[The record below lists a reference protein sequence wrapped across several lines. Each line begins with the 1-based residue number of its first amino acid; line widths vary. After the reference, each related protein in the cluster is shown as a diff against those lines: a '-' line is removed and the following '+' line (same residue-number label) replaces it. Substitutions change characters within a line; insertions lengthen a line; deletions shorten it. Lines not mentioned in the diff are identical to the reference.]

1 MTEATDYRD
10 TVFLPKTDFPM
21 KAGLPQKEPV
31 ILARWQEKR
40 LYEELRN
47 RRRGREK
54 FILHD
59 GPPYANGDMHIGHA
73 LNHILKDT
81 VVRTQTLLGKDAPY
95 LPGWDCHGLP
105 IEWKVEEQYRKK
117 KLNKDDVDPVEF
129 RAECRAYAQHWV
141 DTQREQLKRLGI
153 NGDWDNP
160 YLTMDFQAEA
170 TIVSELLK
178 FAESGQ
184 LYRGAKPVMWSP
196 VEKTA
201 LAEAEVEYEDITSTQ
216 IDVAFEITE
225 CPNAPELVGAS
236 VVIWTTTPWTIPVNQ
251 AIAYGRGIRYLL
263 AETKAGRYL
272 IANDLV
278 DQFEART
285 GLEILNKGKFVSRDI
300 ITQERFEG
308 GSEAPF
314 YTGKQLTDARARH
327 PMHHLGGF
335 FAKPRPMLAGDFVT
349 TDSGT
354 GLVHMSPDHGEDD
367 FDLCKANG
375 IDPVFAV
382 EGDGKYRA
390 DWLWLGGEGS
400 VINPKFNA
408 PDGPI
413 CSALAEA
420 GALINASADYK
431 HSYPHSWRSKAKVIY
446 RCTPQWFVPMDK
458 AMPDGTLREKAM
470 TAISQTRWVPEKG
483 QNRITAMVEGRPDW
497 VLSRQRAWGVPIT
510 LFVDRKTGQ
519 YLNDPAVN
527 ARIVAG
533 VRESGVDAWSED
545 RAQEYLGSD
554 YAVADYERVTD
565 ILDVWFDSGCTHVF
579 TLESGRWPDLQW
591 PADLYLEGSDQH
603 RGWFQSSL
611 LQSCG
616 TRGRAPYN
624 AVLTH
629 GFTMDQKGMK
639 MSKSLG
645 NTINPLDLMRDSGAD
660 ILRLWALTV
669 DFTEDHRIGKEILQG
684 VSDQYRKL
692 RNTFRY
698 LLGALDGYSDA
709 EKVAVADMP
718 ELERYML
725 HLLADMDAKLR
736 QAVDDFDFNSYV
748 RLLTD
753 FANEDLSAF
762 FFDIR
767 KDCLYCDAPTD
778 PKRMAYRTVLDILFH
793 ALVRYIAPV
802 LVFTSEEVWQTRF
815 GADADSVHFS
825 DWPEVPAATDET
837 LAAKWASIRTSRMVA
852 TEQIEPMRREKIVG
866 SSLEV
871 EYTYN
876 GDFGDVDLAEVFIVS
891 AVHQGAETSA
901 RKTTNHKCG
910 RCWRHLPEVAE
921 DGALCGRC
929 EAVVNG

>member
-95 LPGWDCHGLP
+95 VPGWDCHGLP

-216 IDVAFEITE
+216 IDVAFEIVE
-225 CPNAPELVGAS
+225 SPIPELVGAHA
-236 VVIWTTTPWTIPVNQ
+236 VIWTTTPWTIPVNQ
-251 AIAYGRGIRYLL
+251 AIAYGPDIDYLL
-263 AETKAGRYL
+263 FKFE
-272 IANDLV
+272 
-278 DQFEART
+278 DQNERV
-285 GLEILNKGKFVSRDI
+285 LGKFLVARDLK
-300 ITQERFEG
+300 EAFEKRVEPLMLSKLG
-308 GSEAPF
+308 EYDTLIGSTSDF
-314 YTGKQLTDARARH
+314 YFGPALAGTIVRH

-335 FAKPRPMLAGDFVT
+335 FAKPRPMLPGDFVT

-367 FDLCKANG
+367 FDLCKAHG

-413 CSALAEA
+413 CSALREA
-420 GALINASADYK
+420 GGLLAASSDYQ

-736 QAVDDFDFNSYV
+736 QAVNDFDFNSYV

-825 DWPEVPAATDET
+825 DWPEVPAANDAA
-837 LAAKWASIRTSRMVA
+837 LAAKWENIRASRMVA

-891 AVHQGAETSA
+891 AVHHGAETSA